1 MRYYKN
7 IENGYI
13 TAIGTGGGGTEIT
26 EAEYATIMSVIQSK
40 PPRTE
45 TTDYHLKTDLIWEA
59 YEREPDVP
67 SDEIDDTEALRI
79 ITGGGVN
86 DEG

>member
-1 MRYYKN
+1 MRFYKN
-7 IENGYI
+7 IENNYI
-13 TAIGTGGGGTEIT
+13 TAIGTGGSGTEIT
-26 EAEYATIMSVIQSK
+26 EAEYTTIMSVIQSK
-40 PPRTE
+40 PSRTE
-45 TTDYHLKTDLIWEA
+45 TTDYHLKTDLTWEA

-79 ITGGGVN
+79 ITGGVVN

>member
-1 MRYYKN
+1 MRYYKI
-7 IENGYI
+7 IESNYI

-26 EAEYATIMSVIQSK
+26 EAEYTTIMLVIQSK

-45 TTDYHLKTDLIWEA
+45 TTDYRLKTELTWEA

-79 ITGGGVN
+79 ITGGVGN

>member
-1 MRYYKN
+1 MRFYKN
-7 IENGYI
+7 IESNHI
-13 TAIGTGGGGTEIT
+13 TAIGTGGGGVEIT
-26 EAEYATIMSVIQSK
+26 ESEYNTIMSVIQSK
-40 PPRTE
+40 PPRTGN
-45 TTDYHLKTDLIWEA
+45 TDYHLKTDLTWEA
-59 YEREPDVP
+59 YEREPDVL